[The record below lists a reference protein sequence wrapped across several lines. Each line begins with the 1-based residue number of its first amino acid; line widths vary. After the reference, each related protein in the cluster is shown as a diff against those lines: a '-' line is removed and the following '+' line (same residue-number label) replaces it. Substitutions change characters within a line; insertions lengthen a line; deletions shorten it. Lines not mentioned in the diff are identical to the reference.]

1 MVGKNQI
8 RFLKSLGLK
17 KNRIK
22 YNKIVVEGTK
32 TIKEFID
39 SKYMLDQLYSIDS
52 KKINNFEPE
61 IITNNQ
67 LKAISSQ
74 KTPNGTLAIFNI
86 ADKCIQDSNFYVVL
100 DNISDPGNLGTI
112 IRTCEWFGINQII
125 CSKSSVDC
133 YNPKVI
139 QSSMGSLSRV
149 DVIYAD
155 IPKFLKSK
163 KIPIYAAD
171 IEGQKLGKSKISDK
185 CIWVFGS
192 ESHGISDKI
201 KKLVDISFT
210 IPKYNENVKTESLNL
225 STSLAI
231 ILSNS
236 RI

>member
-17 KNRIK
+17 KNRVK
-22 YNKIVVEGTK
+22 YKKIIVEGTK

-39 SKYMLDQLYSIDS
+39 SKYKLEQLYSLDS
-52 KKINNFEPE
+52 KKINNFHPE
-61 IITNNQ
+61 IITKSQ
-67 LKAISSQ
+67 LKSISSQ
-74 KTPNGTLAIFNI
+74 KTPNGTLAVFNI
-86 ADKCIQDSNFYVVL
+86 ADKSIQDSSFYVVL

-125 CSKSSVDC
+125 CSNSSVDC

-149 DVIYAD
+149 NIVYTEILE
-155 IPKFLKSK
+155 FLKSK
-163 KIPIYAAD
+163 NLPIYAAD
-171 IEGQKLGKSKISDK
+171 LKGEQIKKTKISDK

-192 ESHGISDKI
+192 ESHGISEKI
-201 KKLVDISFT
+201 KKLVDNSFT
-210 IPKYNENVKTESLNL
+210 IPKYNEDVKTESLNL

-231 ILSNS
+231 ILSFS

>member
-8 RFLKSLGLK
+8 KFIKSLSLK

-39 SKYMLDQLYSIDS
+39 SKYKLEQLYSIHS
-52 KKINNFEPE
+52 KKINNFQPG
-61 IITNNQ
+61 IITNSQ

-86 ADKCIQDSNFYVVL
+86 PDKSIQDSSFYVVL

-125 CSKSSVDC
+125 CSNSSVDC

-149 DVIYAD
+149 NVIYTD
-155 IPKFLKSK
+155 ILMFLESQNL
-163 KIPIYAAD
+163 PIYAA
-171 IEGQKLGKSKISDK
+171 ELKGQKLVKSKISDK

-192 ESHGISDKI
+192 ESHGISEKI

-225 STSLAI
+225 STSLGI
-231 ILSNS
+231 VLSYS

>member
-39 SKYMLDQLYSIDS
+39 SKYKLDQLYSLDS
-52 KKINNFEPE
+52 KKINNFQPE
-61 IITNNQ
+61 IITKSQ
-67 LKAISSQ
+67 LKSISSQ
-74 KTPNGTLAIFNI
+74 KTPNGTLAVFNI
-86 ADKCIQDSNFYVVL
+86 ADKSIQDSSFYVVL

-125 CSKSSVDC
+125 CSNNSVDC

-149 DVIYAD
+149 NIIYTD
-155 IPKFLKSK
+155 ILKFLQSK
-163 KIPIYAAD
+163 NLPIYAAE
-171 IEGQKLGKSKISDK
+171 IEGQKIGKSKISDK
-185 CIWVFGS
+185 CIWLFGS
-192 ESHGISDKI
+192 ESHGISQKI

-210 IPKYNENVKTESLNL
+210 IPKYNQDVKTESLNL
-225 STSLAI
+225 ATSLAI
-231 ILSNS
+231 ILSYS

>member
-8 RFLKSLGLK
+8 RFLKSLALK

-39 SKYMLDQLYSIDS
+39 SKYKLDQLYSLDS
-52 KKINNFEPE
+52 KKINNFKPE
-61 IITNNQ
+61 IITKSQ
-67 LKAISSQ
+67 LKSISSQ
-74 KTPNGTLAIFNI
+74 KTPYGTLAVFNI
-86 ADKCIQDSNFYVVL
+86 ADKSIQDSSFYVVL

-125 CSKSSVDC
+125 CSNSSVDC

-149 DVIYAD
+149 NVIYTE
-155 IPKFLKSK
+155 IFEFLKSK
-163 KIPIYAAD
+163 NLPIYAAD
-171 IEGQKLGKSKISDK
+171 LKGEKLKKSKISDK

-192 ESHGISDKI
+192 ESHGI
-201 KKLVDISFT
+201 L
-210 IPKYNENVKTESLNL
+210 
-225 STSLAI
+225 
-231 ILSNS
+231 
-236 RI
+236 

>member
-39 SKYMLDQLYSIDS
+39 SKYMLDQLYSLDS
-52 KKINNFEPE
+52 KKINNFQPE
-61 IITNNQ
+61 IITKSQ
-67 LKAISSQ
+67 LKSISSQ
-74 KTPNGTLAIFNI
+74 KTPNGTLAVFNI
-86 ADKCIQDSNFYVVL
+86 ADKSIQDSSFYVVL

-125 CSKSSVDC
+125 CSNNSVDC

-149 DVIYAD
+149 NIIYTD
-155 IPKFLKSK
+155 ILKFLQSK
-163 KIPIYAAD
+163 NLPIYAAD
-171 IEGQKLGKSKISDK
+171 IEGQKIGKSKISDK
-185 CIWVFGS
+185 CIWLFGS
-192 ESHGISDKI
+192 ESHGISQKI

-210 IPKYNENVKTESLNL
+210 IPKYNQDVKTESLNL
-225 STSLAI
+225 ATSLAI
-231 ILSNS
+231 ILSYS

>member
-8 RFLKSLGLK
+8 RFLKSLALK
-17 KNRIK
+17 KNRVK
-22 YNKIVVEGTK
+22 YNKIIVEGTK

-39 SKYMLDQLYSIDS
+39 SKYKLDQLYSLDS
-52 KKINNFEPE
+52 KKINNFQPE
-61 IITNNQ
+61 IITKSQ
-67 LKAISSQ
+67 LKSISSQ
-74 KTPNGTLAIFNI
+74 KTPYGTLAVFNI
-86 ADKCIQDSNFYVVL
+86 ADKSIKDSSFYVVL

-163 KIPIYAAD
+163 NIPIYAAE

-231 ILSNS
+231 ILSYS

>member
-8 RFLKSLGLK
+8 KFIKSLGLK

-32 TIKEFID
+32 AIKEFID
-39 SKYMLDQLYSIDS
+39 SKYKLDQLYSIDS
-52 KKINNFEPE
+52 EKINNYQAE
-61 IITNNQ
+61 IITNSQ
-67 LKAISSQ
+67 LKVISSQ
-74 KTPNGTLAIFNI
+74 KTPNRTLAVFNI
-86 ADKCIQDSNFYVVL
+86 VDKSIEDSSFYVVL

-125 CSKSSVDC
+125 CSNNSVDC

-149 DVIYAD
+149 NVIYTD
-155 IPKFLKSK
+155 IVKFLESK
-163 KIPIYAAD
+163 NLPIYAAD
-171 IEGQKLGKSKISDK
+171 LNGQKLDKTKIRDK
-185 CIWVFGS
+185 CIWLFGS
-192 ESHGISDKI
+192 ESHGISQKI

-210 IPKYNENVKTESLNL
+210 IPKYNQDVKTESLNL
-225 STSLAI
+225 ATSLAI
-231 ILSNS
+231 ILSYS

>member
-8 RFLKSLGLK
+8 KFIKSLSLK
-17 KNRIK
+17 KNRVK

-32 TIKEFID
+32 TIMEFID
-39 SKYMLDQLYSIDS
+39 SKYKLEQLYSIES
-52 KKINNFEPE
+52 KKINNIQPH
-61 IITNNQ
+61 IISNAQ

-74 KTPNGTLAIFNI
+74 KTPNGTLAVFNI
-86 ADKCIQDSNFYVVL
+86 IDKSIQDSNFYVVL
-100 DNISDPGNLGTI
+100 ENISDPGNLGTI

-125 CSKSSVDC
+125 CSNSSVDC

-149 DVIYAD
+149 NIIYTD
-155 IPKFLKSK
+155 IVEFLESK
-163 KIPIYAAD
+163 NLPIYAAD
-171 IEGQKLGKSKISDK
+171 LNGQKIEKSMINDK

-192 ESHGISDKI
+192 ESHGISEKI
-201 KKLVDISFT
+201 KKLVNISFT

-225 STSLAI
+225 STSLSI
-231 ILSNS
+231 ILSYS

>member
-39 SKYMLDQLYSIDS
+39 SKYKLDQLYSLDS
-52 KKINNFEPE
+52 KKINNFKPE
-61 IITNNQ
+61 IITKSQ
-67 LKAISSQ
+67 LKSISSQ
-74 KTPNGTLAIFNI
+74 KTPYGTLAVFNI
-86 ADKCIQDSNFYVVL
+86 ADKSIQDSSFYVVL

-125 CSKSSVDC
+125 CSNSSVDC

-149 DVIYAD
+149 NVIYTE
-155 IPKFLKSK
+155 IFEFLKSK
-163 KIPIYAAD
+163 NLPIYAAD
-171 IEGQKLGKSKISDK
+171 LKGEKLKKSKISDK

-192 ESHGISDKI
+192 ESQGISEKI
-201 KKLVDISFT
+201 KKLVDNSFT
-210 IPKYNENVKTESLNL
+210 ISKYNKDVKTESLNL

-231 ILSNS
+231 ILSFC

>member
-8 RFLKSLGLK
+8 KFIKSLGLK

-39 SKYMLDQLYSIDS
+39 SKYKLDQLYSLDS
-52 KKINNFEPE
+52 KKINNIQPE
-61 IITNNQ
+61 IITKSQ

-74 KTPNGTLAIFNI
+74 KTPNGTLAVFNI
-86 ADKCIQDSNFYVVL
+86 SDKSIQDSSFYIVL

-125 CSKSSVDC
+125 CSNSSVDC

-149 DVIYAD
+149 NIIYTD
-155 IPKFLKSK
+155 IIKFLQSK
-163 KIPIYAAD
+163 NLPIYAAD
-171 IEGQKLGKSKISDK
+171 LEGQKFEKSKISDK
-185 CIWVFGS
+185 CIWIFGS
-192 ESHGISDKI
+192 ESHGISEKI
-201 KKLVDISFT
+201 KKLVDFSYT
-210 IPKYNENVKTESLNL
+210 IPKYNEDVKTESLNL
-225 STSLAI
+225 SSSLAI
-231 ILSNS
+231 ILSYS

>member
-8 RFLKSLGLK
+8 RFLKSLALK

-39 SKYMLDQLYSIDS
+39 SKYKLDQLYSLDS
-52 KKINNFEPE
+52 KKINNFQPE
-61 IITNNQ
+61 LITKSQ
-67 LKAISSQ
+67 LKSISSQ
-74 KTPNGTLAIFNI
+74 KTPYGTLAVFNI
-86 ADKCIQDSNFYVVL
+86 ADKSIQDSSFYVVL

-125 CSKSSVDC
+125 CSNSSVDC

-149 DVIYAD
+149 NVIYTE
-155 IPKFLKSK
+155 IFEFLKSK
-163 KIPIYAAD
+163 NLPIYAAD
-171 IEGQKLGKSKISDK
+171 LKGEQLKKSKISDK

-231 ILSNS
+231 ILSYS

>member
-8 RFLKSLGLK
+8 KFIKALSLK

-39 SKYMLDQLYSIDS
+39 SEYKLDRLYSINS
-52 KKINNFEPE
+52 EEINNFQPE
-61 IITNNQ
+61 IISESQ
-67 LKAISSQ
+67 LKIISSQ
-74 KTPNGTLAIFNI
+74 KTPSGNLAVFNI
-86 ADKCIQDSNFYVVL
+86 ADKLIEDTSFYVVL

-112 IRTCEWFGINQII
+112 IRTCEWFGINQIV
-125 CSKSSVDC
+125 CSNCSVDC

-149 DVIYAD
+149 NVIYTD
-155 IPKFLKSK
+155 IVKFIKSK
-163 KIPIYAAD
+163 KLPIYAAD
-171 IEGQKLGKSKISDK
+171 LKGNKLVKSKISDE

-201 KKLVDISFT
+201 KKVVDLSFT
-210 IPKYNENVKTESLNL
+210 IPKYNNKIKTESLNL
-225 STSLAI
+225 PTSLGI
-231 ILSNS
+231 ILSS
-236 RI
+236 VRI

>member
-39 SKYMLDQLYSIDS
+39 SKYKLDQLYSLDS
-52 KKINNFEPE
+52 KKINNFKPE
-61 IITNNQ
+61 IITKSQ
-67 LKAISSQ
+67 LKSISSQ
-74 KTPNGTLAIFNI
+74 KTPYGTLAVFNI
-86 ADKCIQDSNFYVVL
+86 ADKSIQDSSFYVVL

-163 KIPIYAAD
+163 NIPIYAAE

-231 ILSNS
+231 ILSYS

>member
-17 KNRIK
+17 KNRVK
-22 YNKIVVEGTK
+22 YNKIIVEGTK

-39 SKYMLDQLYSIDS
+39 SKYKLDQLYSLDS
-52 KKINNFEPE
+52 KKINNFKPE
-61 IITNNQ
+61 IITKSQ
-67 LKAISSQ
+67 LKSISSQ
-74 KTPNGTLAIFNI
+74 KTPYGTLAVFNI
-86 ADKCIQDSNFYVVL
+86 ADNSIQDSSFYVVL

-125 CSKSSVDC
+125 CSNSSVDC

-149 DVIYAD
+149 NVIYTE
-155 IPKFLKSK
+155 ICEFLKSK
-163 KIPIYAAD
+163 NLPIYAAD
-171 IEGQKLGKSKISDK
+171 LKGEQLKKSKISDK

-192 ESHGISDKI
+192 ESHGISEKI

-231 ILSNS
+231 ILSSS

>member
-39 SKYMLDQLYSIDS
+39 SKYMLDQLYSLDS
-52 KKINNFEPE
+52 KKINNFQPE
-61 IITNNQ
+61 IITKSQ
-67 LKAISSQ
+67 LKSISSQ
-74 KTPNGTLAIFNI
+74 KTPNGTLAVFNI
-86 ADKCIQDSNFYVVL
+86 ADKSIQDSSFYVVL

-125 CSKSSVDC
+125 CSNNSVDC

-149 DVIYAD
+149 NIIYTD
-155 IPKFLKSK
+155 ILKFLQSK
-163 KIPIYAAD
+163 NLPIYAAD
-171 IEGQKLGKSKISDK
+171 IEGQKIGKSKISDK
-185 CIWVFGS
+185 CIWLFGS
-192 ESHGISDKI
+192 ESHGISQKI

-210 IPKYNENVKTESLNL
+210 IPKYNEDVKTESLNL
-225 STSLAI
+225 ATSLAI
-231 ILSNS
+231 ILSYS

>member
-39 SKYMLDQLYSIDS
+39 SKYKLDQLYSLDS
-52 KKINNFEPE
+52 KKIKNFKPE
-61 IITNNQ
+61 IITKSQ
-67 LKAISSQ
+67 LKSISSQ
-74 KTPNGTLAIFNI
+74 KTPYGTLAVFNI
-86 ADKCIQDSNFYVVL
+86 ADKSIKDSSFYVVL

-149 DVIYAD
+149 DVIYTD

-163 KIPIYAAD
+163 NIPIYAAE

-231 ILSNS
+231 ILSYS

>member
-8 RFLKSLGLK
+8 KFIKSLGLK

-39 SKYMLDQLYSIDS
+39 SKYKLDQLYSLDS
-52 KKINNFEPE
+52 KKINNFKPE
-61 IITNNQ
+61 IITKSQ
-67 LKAISSQ
+67 LKSISSQ
-74 KTPNGTLAIFNI
+74 KTPYGTLAVFNI
-86 ADKCIQDSNFYVVL
+86 ADKSIQDSSFYVVL

-125 CSKSSVDC
+125 CSNSSVDC

-149 DVIYAD
+149 NVIYTE
-155 IPKFLKSK
+155 IFEFLKSK
-163 KIPIYAAD
+163 NLPIYAAD
-171 IEGQKLGKSKISDK
+171 LKGEKLKKSKISDK

-192 ESHGISDKI
+192 ESHGISEKI
-201 KKLVDISFT
+201 TKLVDNSFT
-210 IPKYNENVKTESLNL
+210 IPKYNEDVKTESLNL

-231 ILSNS
+231 ILSFC

>member
-39 SKYMLDQLYSIDS
+39 SKYKLDQLYSLDS
-52 KKINNFEPE
+52 KKIKNFKPE
-61 IITNNQ
+61 IITKSQ
-67 LKAISSQ
+67 LKSISSQ
-74 KTPNGTLAIFNI
+74 KTPYGTLAVFNI
-86 ADKCIQDSNFYVVL
+86 ADKSIQDSSFYVVL

-163 KIPIYAAD
+163 NIPIYAAD

-231 ILSNS
+231 ILSYS

>member
-8 RFLKSLGLK
+8 RFLKSLGHK

-39 SKYMLDQLYSIDS
+39 SKYKLDQLYSLDS
-52 KKINNFEPE
+52 KKIKNFKPE
-61 IITNNQ
+61 IITKSQ
-67 LKAISSQ
+67 LKSISSQ
-74 KTPNGTLAIFNI
+74 KTPYGTLAVFNI
-86 ADKCIQDSNFYVVL
+86 ADKSIQDSSFYVVL

-163 KIPIYAAD
+163 NIPIYAAE

-231 ILSNS
+231 ILSYS

>member
-17 KNRIK
+17 KNRVK
-22 YNKIVVEGTK
+22 YNKIIVEGTK

-39 SKYMLDQLYSIDS
+39 SKYKLEQLYSLDS
-52 KKINNFEPE
+52 KKINNFQPE
-61 IITNNQ
+61 IITKYQ

-74 KTPNGTLAIFNI
+74 KTPNGTLAVFNI
-86 ADKCIQDSNFYVVL
+86 ADKSIQDSSFYIVL

-125 CSKSSVDC
+125 CSNSSVDC

-149 DVIYAD
+149 NIIYTD
-155 IPKFLKSK
+155 IIKFLQSK
-163 KIPIYAAD
+163 NLPIYAAD
-171 IEGQKLGKSKISDK
+171 LEGQKFEKSKITDK
-185 CIWVFGS
+185 CIWIFGS
-192 ESHGISDKI
+192 ESHGISEKI
-201 KKLVDISFT
+201 KKLVDFSYT
-210 IPKYNENVKTESLNL
+210 IPKYNEDVKTESLNL
-225 STSLAI
+225 SSSLAI
-231 ILSNS
+231 ILSYS

>member
-39 SKYMLDQLYSIDS
+39 SKYMLDQLYSLDS
-52 KKINNFEPE
+52 KKINNFQPE
-61 IITNNQ
+61 IITKSQ
-67 LKAISSQ
+67 LKSISSQ
-74 KTPNGTLAIFNI
+74 KTPNGTLAVFNI
-86 ADKCIQDSNFYVVL
+86 ADKSIQDSSFYVVL

-125 CSKSSVDC
+125 CSNNSVDC

-149 DVIYAD
+149 NIIYTD
-155 IPKFLKSK
+155 ILKFLQSK
-163 KIPIYAAD
+163 NLPIYAAE
-171 IEGQKLGKSKISDK
+171 IEGQKIGKSKISDK
-185 CIWVFGS
+185 CIWLFGS
-192 ESHGISDKI
+192 ESHGISQKI

-210 IPKYNENVKTESLNL
+210 IPKYNQDVKTESLNL
-225 STSLAI
+225 ATSLAI
-231 ILSNS
+231 ILSYS

>member
-8 RFLKSLGLK
+8 RFLKSLALK

-39 SKYMLDQLYSIDS
+39 SKYMLDQLYSLDS
-52 KKINNFEPE
+52 KKINNFQPE
-61 IITNNQ
+61 IITKSQ
-67 LKAISSQ
+67 LKSISSQ
-74 KTPNGTLAIFNI
+74 KTPNGTLAVFNI
-86 ADKCIQDSNFYVVL
+86 ADKSIQDSSFYVVL

-125 CSKSSVDC
+125 CSNNSVDC

-149 DVIYAD
+149 NIIYTD
-155 IPKFLKSK
+155 ILKFLQSK
-163 KIPIYAAD
+163 NLPIYAAD
-171 IEGQKLGKSKISDK
+171 IEGQKIGKSKISDK
-185 CIWVFGS
+185 CIWLFGS
-192 ESHGISDKI
+192 ESHGISQKI

-210 IPKYNENVKTESLNL
+210 IPKYNQDVKTESLNL
-225 STSLAI
+225 ATSLAI
-231 ILSNS
+231 ILSYS

>member
-8 RFLKSLGLK
+8 RFLKSLALK
-17 KNRIK
+17 KNRVK
-22 YNKIVVEGTK
+22 YNKIIVEGTK

-39 SKYMLDQLYSIDS
+39 SKYKLDQLYSLDS
-52 KKINNFEPE
+52 KKIKNFKPE
-61 IITNNQ
+61 IITKSQ
-67 LKAISSQ
+67 LKSISSQ
-74 KTPNGTLAIFNI
+74 KTPYGTLAVFNI
-86 ADKCIQDSNFYVVL
+86 ADKSIKDSSFYVVL

-163 KIPIYAAD
+163 NIPIYAAE

-231 ILSNS
+231 ILSYS

>member
-32 TIKEFID
+32 TIKEFIG
-39 SKYMLDQLYSIDS
+39 SKYKLDQLYSLDS
-52 KKINNFEPE
+52 KKIKNFKPE
-61 IITNNQ
+61 IITKSQ
-67 LKAISSQ
+67 LKSISSQ
-74 KTPNGTLAIFNI
+74 KTPYGTLAVFNI
-86 ADKCIQDSNFYVVL
+86 VDKSIQDTSFYVVL

-163 KIPIYAAD
+163 NIPIYAAE

-231 ILSNS
+231 ILSYS

>member
-8 RFLKSLGLK
+8 RFLKSLALK

-39 SKYMLDQLYSIDS
+39 SKYKLDQLYSLDS
-52 KKINNFEPE
+52 KKINNFKPE
-61 IITNNQ
+61 IITKSQ
-67 LKAISSQ
+67 LKSISSQ
-74 KTPNGTLAIFNI
+74 KTPYGTLAVFNI
-86 ADKCIQDSNFYVVL
+86 ADKSIQDSSFYVVL

-125 CSKSSVDC
+125 CSNSSVDC

-149 DVIYAD
+149 NVIYTE
-155 IPKFLKSK
+155 IFEFLKSK
-163 KIPIYAAD
+163 NLPIYAAD
-171 IEGQKLGKSKISDK
+171 LKGEQLEKSKISDK

-192 ESHGISDKI
+192 ESHGISAKI
-201 KKLVDISFT
+201 KKLVDNSFT
-210 IPKYNENVKTESLNL
+210 IPKFNEDVKTESLNL

-231 ILSNS
+231 ILSFC

>member
-8 RFLKSLGLK
+8 RFLKSLALK
-17 KNRIK
+17 KNRVK
-22 YNKIVVEGTK
+22 YNKIIVEGTK

-39 SKYMLDQLYSIDS
+39 SKYKLEQLYSLDS
-52 KKINNFEPE
+52 KKINNFHPE
-61 IITNNQ
+61 IITKSQ
-67 LKAISSQ
+67 LKSISSQ
-74 KTPNGTLAIFNI
+74 KTPNGTLAVFNI
-86 ADKCIQDSNFYVVL
+86 ADKSIQDSSFYVVL

-125 CSKSSVDC
+125 CSNSSVDC

-149 DVIYAD
+149 NVIYTE
-155 IPKFLKSK
+155 IFEFLKSK
-163 KIPIYAAD
+163 NLPIYAAD
-171 IEGQKLGKSKISDK
+171 LKGEQLKKSKISDK

-192 ESHGISDKI
+192 ESHGISEKI
-201 KKLVDISFT
+201 KKLVDNSFT
-210 IPKYNENVKTESLNL
+210 IPKYNEDVKTESLNL

-231 ILSNS
+231 ILSFS

>member
-39 SKYMLDQLYSIDS
+39 SKYKLDQLYSLDS
-52 KKINNFEPE
+52 KKIKNFKPE
-61 IITNNQ
+61 IITKSQ
-67 LKAISSQ
+67 LKSISSQ
-74 KTPNGTLAIFNI
+74 KTPNGTLAVFNI
-86 ADKCIQDSNFYVVL
+86 ADKSIKDSSFYVVL

-163 KIPIYAAD
+163 NIPIYAAE

-231 ILSNS
+231 ILSYS

>member
-8 RFLKSLGLK
+8 KFIKSLGLK

-22 YNKIVVEGTK
+22 YNKIVVEGAK

-39 SKYMLDQLYSIDS
+39 SKYKLDQLYSLDS
-52 KKINNFEPE
+52 KKINNIQPE
-61 IITNNQ
+61 IITKYQ

-74 KTPNGTLAIFNI
+74 KTPNGTLAVFNI
-86 ADKCIQDSNFYVVL
+86 ADKSIQDSSFYIVL

-125 CSKSSVDC
+125 CSNSSVDC

-149 DVIYAD
+149 NIIYTD
-155 IPKFLKSK
+155 IIKFLQSK
-163 KIPIYAAD
+163 NLPIYAAD
-171 IEGQKLGKSKISDK
+171 LEGQKFEKSKITDK
-185 CIWVFGS
+185 CIWIFGS
-192 ESHGISDKI
+192 ESHGISEKI
-201 KKLVDISFT
+201 KKLVDFSYT
-210 IPKYNENVKTESLNL
+210 IPKYNEDVKTESLNL
-225 STSLAI
+225 SSSLAI
-231 ILSNS
+231 ILSYS

>member
-39 SKYMLDQLYSIDS
+39 SKYKLDQLYSLDS
-52 KKINNFEPE
+52 KKIKNFKPE
-61 IITNNQ
+61 IITKSQ
-67 LKAISSQ
+67 LKSISSQ
-74 KTPNGTLAIFNI
+74 KTPYGTLAVFNI
-86 ADKCIQDSNFYVVL
+86 ADKSIQDSSFYVVL

-163 KIPIYAAD
+163 NIPIYAAE

-231 ILSNS
+231 ILSYS

>member
-39 SKYMLDQLYSIDS
+39 SKYKLDQLYSLDS
-52 KKINNFEPE
+52 KKIKNFKPE
-61 IITNNQ
+61 IITKSQ
-67 LKAISSQ
+67 LKSISSQ
-74 KTPNGTLAIFNI
+74 KTPYGTLAVFNI
-86 ADKCIQDSNFYVVL
+86 ADKSIKDSSFYVVL

-163 KIPIYAAD
+163 NIPIYAAE

-231 ILSNS
+231 ILSYS

>member
-17 KNRIK
+17 KNRFK
-22 YNKIVVEGTK
+22 YKKIIVEGTK

-39 SKYMLDQLYSIDS
+39 SKYKLDQLYSLDS
-52 KKINNFEPE
+52 KKINNFKPE
-61 IITNNQ
+61 IITKSQ
-67 LKAISSQ
+67 LKSISSQ
-74 KTPNGTLAIFNI
+74 KTPNGTLAVFNI
-86 ADKCIQDSNFYVVL
+86 ADKSIQDTSFYVVL

-125 CSKSSVDC
+125 CSNTSVDC

-149 DVIYAD
+149 NVIYTE
-155 IPKFLKSK
+155 IFKFLKSK
-163 KIPIYAAD
+163 NLPIYAAD
-171 IEGQKLGKSKISDK
+171 LKGEKLKKSKISDK

-192 ESHGISDKI
+192 ESHGISEKI
-201 KKLVDISFT
+201 KKFVDISFT

-231 ILSNS
+231 ILSSS

>member
-17 KNRIK
+17 KNRVK
-22 YNKIVVEGTK
+22 YNKIIVEGTK

-39 SKYMLDQLYSIDS
+39 SKYKLDQLYSLDF
-52 KKINNFEPE
+52 KKINNFKPE
-61 IITNNQ
+61 IITKSQ
-67 LKAISSQ
+67 LKSISSQ
-74 KTPNGTLAIFNI
+74 KTPYGTLAVFNI
-86 ADKCIQDSNFYVVL
+86 ADKSIQDSSFYVVL

-125 CSKSSVDC
+125 CSNSSVDC

-149 DVIYAD
+149 NVIYTE
-155 IPKFLKSK
+155 IFEFLKSK
-163 KIPIYAAD
+163 NLPIYAAD
-171 IEGQKLGKSKISDK
+171 LKGEQLKKSKISDK

-192 ESHGISDKI
+192 ESHGISEKI

-210 IPKYNENVKTESLNL
+210 IPKYNEDVKTESLNL

-231 ILSNS
+231 ILSFA

>member
-8 RFLKSLGLK
+8 KFIKSLGLK

-22 YNKIVVEGTK
+22 YNKIVVEGAK

-39 SKYMLDQLYSIDS
+39 SKYKLDQLYSLDS
-52 KKINNFEPE
+52 KKINNIQPE
-61 IITNNQ
+61 IITKSQ

-74 KTPNGTLAIFNI
+74 KTPNGTLAVFNI
-86 ADKCIQDSNFYVVL
+86 ADKSIQDSSFYIVL

-125 CSKSSVDC
+125 CSNSSVDC

-149 DVIYAD
+149 NIIYTD
-155 IPKFLKSK
+155 IIKFLQSK
-163 KIPIYAAD
+163 NLPIYAAD
-171 IEGQKLGKSKISDK
+171 LEGQKFEKSKITDK
-185 CIWVFGS
+185 CIWIFGS
-192 ESHGISDKI
+192 ESHGISEKI
-201 KKLVDISFT
+201 KKLVDFSYT
-210 IPKYNENVKTESLNL
+210 IPKYNEDVKTESLNL
-225 STSLAI
+225 SSSLAI
-231 ILSNS
+231 ILSYS